1 MNTKIVWA
9 FVGLLAICLMSWNG
23 GGKIVSGQD
32 SNSDNKQTDND
43 LWKQA
48 KLAYAQAVLKV
59 AQADLA
65 KAQDANSKAPETIP
79 SAVVR
84 GLQSDVA
91 MAKAR
96 VNIMQGQAP
105 AGGESP
111 YVIAAK
117 DALSFAQDNL
127 KQAINVDNRVPGAI
141 GKVEIAR
148 RQADVELAKARLEA
162 ASLLSKLSPQEA
174 AQWELLQMQEELHD
188 LGFRVGLLQY
198 RN

>member
-9 FVGLLAICLMSWNG
+9 FVGAMAVGILAWSNS
-23 GGKIVSGQD
+23 GKTVSGQD
-32 SNSDNKQTDND
+32 ANSNSDQ
-43 LWKQA
+43 WKQA
-48 KLAYAQAVLKV
+48 KIAYAQAVLQV

-65 KAQDANSKAPETIP
+65 KAREANSKAAETIP

-91 MAKAR
+91 MAQAR
-96 VNIMQGQAP
+96 VDVMKGTSQPGDEN
-105 AGGESP
+105 P
-111 YVIAAK
+111 YMIAAK
-117 DALSFAQDNL
+117 DALAFARENL
-127 KQAINVDNRVPGAI
+127 QQANSVNARVPGAI
-141 GKVEIAR
+141 GKVELDR
-148 RQADVELAKARLEA
+148 RQADVDLAKARLAA
-162 ASLLSKLSPQEA
+162 ASLLDKVTPQEA